1 MIVAEGHTSR
11 PCKIQ
16 LLAYP
21 FTRPS
26 NQQIGRSR
34 TMGGA
39 TLVLRM
45 HGDLQRFVDG
55 MAAMQFAYILW
66 DKFIIF
72 QDIERPFFNTPTGED
87 IFPSLTFT
95 LHSPPP
101 PLSFFFFLFRV
112 EPTML
117 TMNWQMF

>member
-1 MIVAEGHTSR
+1 
-11 PCKIQ
+11 
-16 LLAYP
+16 
-21 FTRPS
+21 
-26 NQQIGRSR
+26 
-34 TMGGA
+34 
-39 TLVLRM
+39 M

-66 DKFIIF
+66 DKFVIF

-101 PLSFFFFLFRV
+101 HSDLIFFFSCL
-112 EPTML
+112 E
-117 TMNWQMF
+117 